1 MRRMMKLDDAV
12 EKIEEVNNPHYS
24 AESKQTDPTA
34 LQ

>member
-1 MRRMMKLDDAV
+1 MRTMKLGVAV

-24 AESKQTDPTA
+24 AESKQTDSTA